1 MLTSHA
7 LPWIDVD
14 SRQWNDEVLAEAGV
28 DGPPM
33 TSRASDLIDDLVLL
47 TEEALRAWERRV
59 LAEVGVARSPHDVE
73 DIDITGEWPDLP
85 DADYTDAYSNMGAG
99 EYTEAATIDD

>member
-1 MLTSHA
+1 MLS
-7 LPWIDVD
+7 D
-14 SRQWNDEVLAEAGV
+14 
-28 DGPPM
+28 
-33 TSRASDLIDDLVLL
+33 RASDLIDDLVLL

-59 LAEVGVARSPHDVE
+59 LAELAEDTFRRTDDAMMALLRDDVE